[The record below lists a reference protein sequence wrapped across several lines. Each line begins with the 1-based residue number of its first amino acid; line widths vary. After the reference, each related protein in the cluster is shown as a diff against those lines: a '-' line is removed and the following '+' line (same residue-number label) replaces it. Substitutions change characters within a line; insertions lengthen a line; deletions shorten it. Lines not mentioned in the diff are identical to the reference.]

1 MICVECVN
9 INSIKNFINDIGKKS
24 RCKYCEEENV
34 SADIVAVFTEIEQ
47 RAEDVLRPVE
57 ELSPLEYA
65 LVFECGAS
73 EPHVFAIY
81 DFFDESV
88 LCNEAAEE
96 LLEWLPHKYNQN
108 SEGYDALFSLDDGT
122 LEANEITSDW
132 GQFIEGVNHG
142 YRYFNQGS
150 SRFLDKIFETISI
163 EGKLRPEVVKSFGND
178 DKFYRARLANSRKD
192 IKSIEAQPH
201 KELGPVPKEI
211 AGSQRMTPAGI
222 SAMYCALDRSTCL
235 SELRPIVGDTVI
247 SAGFKPTSE
256 LKFLDLSKL
265 EKLNTGN
272 MDELSVGFRQHANVC
287 EFLKDMVF
295 NLSKPLA
302 RQDELGYLST
312 QVFFEYLRVK
322 YHSEV
327 DGVFFPSV
335 QCDGQGHNVALFPES
350 SSVLS
355 VDGKIEVFVTPDTDF
370 PNDRVPK
377 FQVVDKSLIFH
388 KIKSVAVESDD
399 EPDSFKLV
407 TDEDT
412 LKKIYGRRA

>member
-9 INSIKNFINDIGKKS
+9 IESIKSFVNKIGAKAQ
-24 RCKYCEEENV
+24 CKYCEKENI
-34 SADIVAVFTEIEQ
+34 SADIEAVFTKIEEQ
-47 RAEDVLRPVE
+47 ASDVLRPVE
-57 ELSPLEYA
+57 ELSSMERGLI
-65 LVFECGAS
+65 FECGSS
-73 EPHVFAIY
+73 EPPVFAAFE
-81 DFFDESV
+81 FFEEF
-88 LCNEAAEE
+88 LCEDAANE
-96 LLEWLPHKYNQN
+96 LMDWLPDNYNQT
-108 SEGYDALFSLDDGT
+108 SEGHDALFALDDGT
-122 LEANEITSDW
+122 LEENEITYEWDR
-132 GQFIEGVNHG
+132 FIEGVNHG

-150 SRFLDKIFETISI
+150 SRFLDKIFETISTD
-163 EGKLRPEVVKSFGND
+163 GKLRPEVVKSFGNG
-178 DKFYRARLANSRKD
+178 DKFYRARLANTHKD

-201 KELGPVPKEI
+201 KELGPVPKEF

-247 SAGFKPTSE
+247 SAEFKPTSK

-322 YHSEV
+322 YHHEV

-335 QCDGQGHNVALFPES
+335 QCDGQDHNIALFPES

-355 VDGKIEVFVTPDTDF
+355 VDGKVKVFVTPDTDF

-388 KIKSVAVESDD
+388 KIKSVSVESDD

-412 LKKIYGRRA
+412 LKKIYGRRT